1 MYDLI
6 VVGGGPAGLTA
17 GIYAVRYGLDTVVL
31 EKNVLP
37 GQIAAADLVENYT
50 GFTAISGPELMQR
63 FKEHAETVGVKNE
76 SAEIS
81 SIRSEAGKKVV
92 VTDNGDLEAKAVIIA
107 TGANPKKLGI
117 PGEKEFMGKGVSYC
131 ATCDAPFY
139 KGKVVMVIGGGE
151 SALTDALILSNIAKK
166 VYIIHRR
173 DKLRASRIL
182 QERVSRKGNIE
193 IIWDTVPEEIQGKS
207 GVENVMLR
215 NLRTGTVY
223 TMPVNGVFVYVGI
236 HPNTEFID
244 VKKNSSGFILT
255 NEKLETSVPGIYAAG
270 DCRDTS
276 IWQVVTAVADG
287 AVAAVS
293 AHEYVMN
300 LELDDELQNTG

>member
-6 VVGGGPAGLTA
+6 IIGGGPAGLTA
-17 GIYAVRYGLDTVVL
+17 GIYAVRYGMDTVVL
-31 EKNVLP
+31 EKNVMP
-37 GQIAAADLVENYT
+37 GQIAATDMVENYT

-63 FKEHAETVGVKNE
+63 FKEHAETVGVKIE
-76 SAEIS
+76 SAEVS
-81 SIRSEAGKKVV
+81 SIISENGKKVV
-92 VTDNGDLEAKAVIIA
+92 VTDSGTLESKTVIIA

-139 KGKVVMVIGGGE
+139 KGKTVIVVGGGE
-151 SALTDALILSNIAKK
+151 SALTDALILSNVVKK

-182 QERVSRKGNIE
+182 QERVSRKPNID
-193 IIWDTVPEEIQGKS
+193 IVWDTVPEEIQGKA
-207 GVENVMLR
+207 GVENVILR
-215 NLRTGTVY
+215 NLKTRDVY
-223 TMPVNGVFVYVGI
+223 TLQVDGVFVYIGI
-236 HPNTEFID
+236 RPSTEFID

-255 NEKLETSVPGIYAAG
+255 NEKLETSIPGIYAAG

-293 AHEYVMN
+293 AHEYIMD
-300 LELDDELQNTG
+300 LELEQQVFTN

>member
-6 VVGGGPAGLTA
+6 IIGGGPAGLTA
-17 GIYAVRYGLDTVVL
+17 GIYAVRYGLNTIVL
-31 EKNVLP
+31 EKDVLP
-37 GQIAAADLVENYT
+37 GQIAATDLIENYT

-63 FKEHAETVGVKNE
+63 FKEHAQTVGVKIE
-76 SAEIS
+76 SAEVS
-81 SIRSEAGKKVV
+81 SIISEDGRKVV
-92 VTDNGDLEAKAVIIA
+92 VTDTGNLVSKALVIA

-139 KGKVVMVIGGGE
+139 KGKTVMVIGGGE
-151 SALTDALILSNIAKK
+151 SALTDALILSNIVKK
-166 VYIIHRR
+166 VYIVHRR
-173 DKLRASRIL
+173 DKLRASMIL
-182 QERVSRKGNIE
+182 QERVSKKPNIE
-193 IIWDTVPEEIQGKS
+193 IIWDTVPEEIQGKT
-207 GVENVMLR
+207 GVENAILR
-215 NLRTGTVY
+215 NLKTGDINK
-223 TMPVNGVFVYVGI
+223 MPTDGVFVYIGI
-236 HPNTEFID
+236 LPNTEFID

-255 NEKLETSVPGIYAAG
+255 NEKLETSVQGIYAAG

-300 LELDDELQNTG
+300 LELE

>member
-6 VVGGGPAGLTA
+6 IIGGGPAGLTA

-37 GQIAAADLVENYT
+37 GQIAATDIIENYT

-63 FKEHAETVGVKNE
+63 FKEHAETVGVKIE
-76 SAEIS
+76 SAQVS
-81 SIRSEAGKKVV
+81 SIISEDGKKLV
-92 VTDNGDLEAKAVIIA
+92 VTDSGNLGSKAVIIA

-139 KGKVVMVIGGGE
+139 KGKTVMVVGGGE
-151 SALTDALILSNIAKK
+151 SALTDALILSNVVKK
-166 VYIIHRR
+166 VYLVHRR

-182 QERVSRKGNIE
+182 QERVSRKSNIE
-193 IIWDTVPEEIQGKS
+193 IIWDTVPEEVQGKT
-207 GVENVMLR
+207 GVENVILR
-215 NLRTGTVY
+215 NLKTGDAN
-223 TMPVNGVFVYVGI
+223 TMQVDGVFVYIGI

-255 NEKLETSVPGIYAAG
+255 NEKLETSIPGIYAAG

-293 AHEYVMN
+293 AHEY
-300 LELDDELQNTG
+300 

>member
-6 VVGGGPAGLTA
+6 IIGGGPAGLTA
-17 GIYAVRYGLDTVVL
+17 GIYAVRYGMDTVVL
-31 EKNVLP
+31 EKNVMP
-37 GQIAAADLVENYT
+37 GQIAATDMVENYT

-63 FKEHAETVGVKNE
+63 FKEHAETVGVKIE
-76 SAEIS
+76 SAEVS
-81 SIRSEAGKKVV
+81 SIVSEGGKKVV
-92 VTDNGDLEAKAVIIA
+92 VTDSGTLESKTVIIA

-139 KGKVVMVIGGGE
+139 KGKTVIVVGGGE
-151 SALTDALILSNIAKK
+151 SALTDALILSNVVKK
-166 VYIIHRR
+166 IYIIHRR

-182 QERVSRKGNIE
+182 QERVSRKSNIE
-193 IIWDTVPEEIQGKS
+193 IVWDTVPEEIQGKT
-207 GVENVMLR
+207 GVENVILR
-215 NLRTGTVY
+215 NLKTGDVY
-223 TMPVNGVFVYVGI
+223 TMQADGVFVYIGI
-236 HPNTEFID
+236 RPSTEFID

-255 NEKLETSVPGIYAAG
+255 NEKLETSIPGIYAAG

-293 AHEYVMN
+293 AHEYIMD
-300 LELDDELQNTG
+300 LDEQQVFTN

>member
-6 VVGGGPAGLTA
+6 IIGGGPAGLTA
-17 GIYAVRYGLDTVVL
+17 GIYAVRYGLDTVIL

-37 GQIAAADLVENYT
+37 GQIAATDLVENYT

-63 FKEHAETVGVKNE
+63 FKEHAEIAGVKIE
-76 SAEIS
+76 SADVYS
-81 SIRSEAGKKVV
+81 VRSDSGKKVV
-92 VTDNGDLEAKAVIIA
+92 MTDSGDLEAKTVIIA

-117 PGEKEFMGKGVSYC
+117 PGENELMGRGVSYC

-139 KGKVVMVIGGGE
+139 KGKVVMVVGGGE
-151 SALTDALILSNIAKK
+151 SALTDALILSNIVKK
-166 VYIIHRR
+166 VYIVHRR

-182 QERVSRKGNIE
+182 QQRVSKKDNIE
-193 IIWDTVPEEIQGKS
+193 IIWDTVPEKIEGKT
-207 GVENVMLR
+207 GVENVILR
-215 NLRTGTVY
+215 NLKTEKVY
-223 TMPVNGVFVYVGI
+223 SMPADGVFVYIGI
-236 HPNTEFID
+236 HPNTDFIN
-244 VKKNSSGFILT
+244 VKKNSSGFIVT
-255 NEKLETSVPGIYAAG
+255 NEKLETSLEGIYAAG

-293 AHEYVMN
+293 AHEYMMD
-300 LELDDELQNTG
+300 LEFAR

>member
-6 VVGGGPAGLTA
+6 IIGGGPAGLTA
-17 GIYAVRYGLDTVVL
+17 GIYAVRYGMDTVVL

-37 GQIAAADLVENYT
+37 GQIAATDIVENYT

-63 FKEHAETVGVKNE
+63 FKEHAQTVGVKIE
-76 SAEIS
+76 SAEVS
-81 SIRSEAGKKVV
+81 SIISEDGKKVV
-92 VTDNGDLEAKAVIIA
+92 VTDSGTLESKTVIIA

-139 KGKVVMVIGGGE
+139 KGKTVIVVGGGE
-151 SALTDALILSNIAKK
+151 SALTDALILSNVVKK
-166 VYIIHRR
+166 IYIIHRR

-182 QERVSRKGNIE
+182 QERVSRKSNIE
-193 IIWDTVPEEIQGKS
+193 ILWDTVPEEIQGKT
-207 GVENVMLR
+207 GVENVILR
-215 NLRTGTVY
+215 NLRTGDVY
-223 TMPVNGVFVYVGI
+223 TMQVDGVFVYIGI
-236 HPNTEFID
+236 RPSTEFID

-255 NEKLETSVPGIYAAG
+255 NEKLETSIPGIYAAG

-293 AHEYVMN
+293 AHEYIMD
-300 LELDDELQNTG
+300 LELEQ

>member
-6 VVGGGPAGLTA
+6 IIGGGPAGLTA
-17 GIYAVRYGLDTVVL
+17 GIYAVRYGLNTIVL
-31 EKNVLP
+31 EKDVLP
-37 GQIAAADLVENYT
+37 GQIAATDLIENYT

-63 FKEHAETVGVKNE
+63 FKEHAQTVGVKIE
-76 SAEIS
+76 SAEVS
-81 SIRSEAGKKVV
+81 SIISEDGRKVV
-92 VTDNGDLEAKAVIIA
+92 VTDTGNLVSKALVIA

-139 KGKVVMVIGGGE
+139 KGKTVMVIGGGE
-151 SALTDALILSNIAKK
+151 SALTDALILSNIVKK
-166 VYIIHRR
+166 VYIVHRR
-173 DKLRASRIL
+173 DKLRASMIL
-182 QERVSRKGNIE
+182 QERVSKKPNIE
-193 IIWDTVPEEIQGKS
+193 IIWDNVPEEIQGKT
-207 GVENVMLR
+207 GVENIILR
-215 NLRTGTVY
+215 NLKTGDMN
-223 TMPVNGVFVYVGI
+223 TMPVEGVFVYIGI
-236 HPNTEFID
+236 LPNTEFID

-255 NEKLETSVPGIYAAG
+255 NEKLETSVQGIYAAG

-300 LELDDELQNTG
+300 LELEQ

>member
-92 VTDNGDLEAKAVIIA
+92 VTDNGDLEAKA
-107 TGANPKKLGI
+107 GD
-117 PGEKEFMGKGVSYC
+117 PG
-131 ATCDAPFY
+131 
-139 KGKVVMVIGGGE
+139 
-151 SALTDALILSNIAKK
+151 
-166 VYIIHRR
+166 
-173 DKLRASRIL
+173 
-182 QERVSRKGNIE
+182 
-193 IIWDTVPEEIQGKS
+193 
-207 GVENVMLR
+207 
-215 NLRTGTVY
+215 
-223 TMPVNGVFVYVGI
+223 
-236 HPNTEFID
+236 
-244 VKKNSSGFILT
+244 
-255 NEKLETSVPGIYAAG
+255 
-270 DCRDTS
+270 
-276 IWQVVTAVADG
+276 
-287 AVAAVS
+287 
-293 AHEYVMN
+293 
-300 LELDDELQNTG
+300 

>member
-6 VVGGGPAGLTA
+6 IIGGGPAGLTA
-17 GIYAVRYGLDTVVL
+17 GIYAVRYGMDTVVL
-31 EKNVLP
+31 EKNVMP
-37 GQIAAADLVENYT
+37 GQIAATDMVENYT

-63 FKEHAETVGVKNE
+63 FKEHAETVGVKID
-76 SAEIS
+76 SAEVS
-81 SIRSEAGKKVV
+81 SIISEDGKKVV
-92 VTDNGDLEAKAVIIA
+92 VTDSGTLESKTVIIA

-139 KGKVVMVIGGGE
+139 KGKTVIVVGGGE
-151 SALTDALILSNIAKK
+151 SALTDALILSNVVKK

-182 QERVSRKGNIE
+182 QERVSRKPNID
-193 IIWDTVPEEIQGKS
+193 IVWDTVPEEIQGKA
-207 GVENVMLR
+207 GVENVILR
-215 NLRTGTVY
+215 NLKTRDVY
-223 TMPVNGVFVYVGI
+223 TLQVDGVFVYIGI
-236 HPNTEFID
+236 RPSTEFID

-255 NEKLETSVPGIYAAG
+255 NEKLETSIPGIYAAG

-293 AHEYVMN
+293 AHEYIMD
-300 LELDDELQNTG
+300 LELEQQVFTN

>member
-6 VVGGGPAGLTA
+6 IIGGGPAGLTA
-17 GIYAVRYGLDTVVL
+17 GIYAVRYGMNTVVL
-31 EKNVLP
+31 EKNVMP
-37 GQIAAADLVENYT
+37 GQIAATDMVENYT

-63 FKEHAETVGVKNE
+63 FKEHAETVGVKIE
-76 SAEIS
+76 SAEVS
-81 SIRSEAGKKVV
+81 SIISENGKKVV
-92 VTDNGDLEAKAVIIA
+92 VTDSGTLESKTVIIA

-139 KGKVVMVIGGGE
+139 KGKTVIVVGGGE
-151 SALTDALILSNIAKK
+151 SALTDALILSNVVKK

-182 QERVSRKGNIE
+182 QERVSRKPNID
-193 IIWDTVPEEIQGKS
+193 IVWDTVPEEIQGKA
-207 GVENVMLR
+207 GVENVILR
-215 NLRTGTVY
+215 NLKTRDVY
-223 TMPVNGVFVYVGI
+223 TLQVDGVFVYIGI
-236 HPNTEFID
+236 RPSTEFID

-255 NEKLETSVPGIYAAG
+255 NEKLETSIPGIYAAG

-293 AHEYVMN
+293 AHEYIMD
-300 LELDDELQNTG
+300 LELEQQVFTN

>member
-6 VVGGGPAGLTA
+6 IIGGGPAGLTA

-37 GQIAAADLVENYT
+37 GQIAATDIIENYT

-63 FKEHAETVGVKNE
+63 FKEHAETVGVKIE
-76 SAEIS
+76 SAQVS
-81 SIRSEAGKKVV
+81 SIISEDGKKLV
-92 VTDNGDLEAKAVIIA
+92 VTDSGNLGSKAVIIA

-139 KGKVVMVIGGGE
+139 KGKTVIVVGGGE
-151 SALTDALILSNIAKK
+151 SALTDALILSNVVKK
-166 VYIIHRR
+166 VYLVHRR

-182 QERVSRKGNIE
+182 QERVSRKSNIE
-193 IIWDTVPEEIQGKS
+193 IIWDTVPEEIQGKT
-207 GVENVMLR
+207 GVENVILR
-215 NLRTGTVY
+215 NLKTGDAN
-223 TMPVNGVFVYVGI
+223 TMQVDGVFVYIGI

-255 NEKLETSVPGIYAAG
+255 NEKLETSIPGIYAAG

-293 AHEYVMN
+293 AHEYIMN
-300 LELDDELQNTG
+300 IELEK

>member
-6 VVGGGPAGLTA
+6 IIGGGPAGLTA
-17 GIYAVRYGLDTVVL
+17 GIYAVRYGMDTVVL

-37 GQIAAADLVENYT
+37 GQIAATDMVENYT

-63 FKEHAETVGVKNE
+63 FKEHAETVGVKIE
-76 SAEIS
+76 SAEVS
-81 SIRSEAGKKVV
+81 SIISEDGKKVV
-92 VTDNGDLEAKAVIIA
+92 VTDSGTLESKTVIIA

-139 KGKVVMVIGGGE
+139 KGKTVIVVGGGE
-151 SALTDALILSNIAKK
+151 SALTDALILSNVVKK

-182 QERVSRKGNIE
+182 QERVSRKPNIE
-193 IIWDTVPEEIQGKS
+193 IVWDTVPEEIQGKT
-207 GVENVMLR
+207 GVENVILR
-215 NLRTGTVY
+215 NLKTRDVY
-223 TMPVNGVFVYVGI
+223 TLQVDGVFVYIGI
-236 HPNTEFID
+236 RPGTEFID

-255 NEKLETSVPGIYAAG
+255 NEKLETSIPGIYAAG

-293 AHEYVMN
+293 AHEYIMD
-300 LELDDELQNTG
+300 LDEQ

>member
-6 VVGGGPAGLTA
+6 IIGGGPAGLTA
-17 GIYAVRYGLDTVVL
+17 GIYAVRYGMDTVVL
-31 EKNVLP
+31 EKNVMP
-37 GQIAAADLVENYT
+37 GQIAATDMVENYT

-63 FKEHAETVGVKNE
+63 FKEHAETVGVKIE
-76 SAEIS
+76 SAEVS
-81 SIRSEAGKKVV
+81 SITSEDGKKVV
-92 VTDNGDLEAKAVIIA
+92 VTDSGTLGSKTVIIA

-139 KGKVVMVIGGGE
+139 KGKTVIVVGGGE
-151 SALTDALILSNIAKK
+151 SALTDALILSNVVKK

-182 QERVSRKGNIE
+182 QERVSRKPNID
-193 IIWDTVPEEIQGKS
+193 IVWDTVPEEIQGKA
-207 GVENVMLR
+207 GVENVILR
-215 NLRTGTVY
+215 NLKTRDVY
-223 TMPVNGVFVYVGI
+223 TLQVDGVFVYIGI
-236 HPNTEFID
+236 RPSTEFID

-255 NEKLETSVPGIYAAG
+255 NEKLETSIPGIYAAG

-293 AHEYVMN
+293 AHEYIMD
-300 LELDDELQNTG
+300 LDE

>member
-6 VVGGGPAGLTA
+6 IIGGGPAGLTA
-17 GIYAVRYGLDTVVL
+17 GIYAVRYGLNTIVL
-31 EKNVLP
+31 EKDVLP
-37 GQIAAADLVENYT
+37 GQIAATDLIENYT

-63 FKEHAETVGVKNE
+63 FKEHAQTVGVKIE
-76 SAEIS
+76 SAEVS
-81 SIRSEAGKKVV
+81 SIISEDGRKVV
-92 VTDNGDLEAKAVIIA
+92 VTDTGNLVSKALVIA

-139 KGKVVMVIGGGE
+139 KGKTVMVIGGGE
-151 SALTDALILSNIAKK
+151 SALTDALILSNIVKK
-166 VYIIHRR
+166 VYIVHRR
-173 DKLRASRIL
+173 DKLRASMIL
-182 QERVSRKGNIE
+182 QERVSKKPNIE
-193 IIWDTVPEEIQGKS
+193 IIWDTVPEEIQGKT
-207 GVENVMLR
+207 GVENAILR
-215 NLRTGTVY
+215 NLKTGDINK
-223 TMPVNGVFVYVGI
+223 MPTDGVFVYIGI
-236 HPNTEFID
+236 LPNTEFID

-255 NEKLETSVPGIYAAG
+255 NEKLETSVQGIYAAG

-300 LELDDELQNTG
+300 LELEQ

>member
-6 VVGGGPAGLTA
+6 IIGGGPAGLTA
-17 GIYAVRYGLDTVVL
+17 GIYAVRYGLNTIVL
-31 EKNVLP
+31 EKDVLP
-37 GQIAAADLVENYT
+37 GQIAATDLIENYT

-63 FKEHAETVGVKNE
+63 FKEHAQTVGVKIE
-76 SAEIS
+76 SAEVS
-81 SIRSEAGKKVV
+81 SIISEDGRKVV
-92 VTDNGDLEAKAVIIA
+92 VTDTGNLVSKALVIA

-139 KGKVVMVIGGGE
+139 KGKTVMVIGGGE
-151 SALTDALILSNIAKK
+151 SALTDALILSNIVKK
-166 VYIIHRR
+166 VYIVHRR
-173 DKLRASRIL
+173 DKLRASMIL
-182 QERVSRKGNIE
+182 QERVSKKPNIE
-193 IIWDTVPEEIQGKS
+193 IIWDTVPEEIQGKT
-207 GVENVMLR
+207 GVENAILR
-215 NLRTGTVY
+215 NLKTGDMN
-223 TMPVNGVFVYVGI
+223 TMPVEGVFVYIGI
-236 HPNTEFID
+236 IPNTEFID

-255 NEKLETSVPGIYAAG
+255 NEKLETSVQGIYAAG
-270 DCRDTS
+270 DCRDTT

-300 LELDDELQNTG
+300 LELEQ

>member
-6 VVGGGPAGLTA
+6 IIGGGPAGLTA
-17 GIYAVRYGLDTVVL
+17 GIYAVRYGMDTVVL

-37 GQIAAADLVENYT
+37 GQIAATDMVENYT

-63 FKEHAETVGVKNE
+63 FKEHAETVGVKIE
-76 SAEIS
+76 SAEVS
-81 SIRSEAGKKVV
+81 SIISEDGKKVV
-92 VTDNGDLEAKAVIIA
+92 VTDSGTLESKTVIIA

-139 KGKVVMVIGGGE
+139 KGKTVIVVGGGE
-151 SALTDALILSNIAKK
+151 SALTDALILSNVVKK

-182 QERVSRKGNIE
+182 QERVSRKPNIE
-193 IIWDTVPEEIQGKS
+193 IVWDTVPEEIQGKT
-207 GVENVMLR
+207 GVENVILR
-215 NLRTGTVY
+215 NLKTRDVY
-223 TMPVNGVFVYVGI
+223 TLQVDGVFVYIGI
-236 HPNTEFID
+236 RPGTEFID

-255 NEKLETSVPGIYAAG
+255 NEKLETSIPGIYAAG

-293 AHEYVMN
+293 AHEYIM
-300 LELDDELQNTG
+300 ELDEQ

>member
-6 VVGGGPAGLTA
+6 IIGGGPAGLTA
-17 GIYAVRYGLDTVVL
+17 GIYAVRYGMDTVVL
-31 EKNVLP
+31 EKNVMP
-37 GQIAAADLVENYT
+37 GQIAATDMVENYT

-63 FKEHAETVGVKNE
+63 FKEHAETVGVKID
-76 SAEIS
+76 SAEVS
-81 SIRSEAGKKVV
+81 SIISEDGKKVV
-92 VTDNGDLEAKAVIIA
+92 VTDSGTLESKTVIIA

-139 KGKVVMVIGGGE
+139 KGKTVIVVGGGE
-151 SALTDALILSNIAKK
+151 SALTDALILSNVVKK

-182 QERVSRKGNIE
+182 QERVSRKPNID
-193 IIWDTVPEEIQGKS
+193 IVWDTVPEEIQGKA
-207 GVENVMLR
+207 GVENVILR
-215 NLRTGTVY
+215 NLKTRDVY
-223 TMPVNGVFVYVGI
+223 TLQVDGVFVYIGI
-236 HPNTEFID
+236 RPSTEFID

-255 NEKLETSVPGIYAAG
+255 NEKLETSIPGIYAAG

-293 AHEYVMN
+293 AHEYIMD
-300 LELDDELQNTG
+300 LEVEQQVFTN

>member
-6 VVGGGPAGLTA
+6 IIGGGPAGLTA
-17 GIYAVRYGLDTVVL
+17 GIYAVRYGMDTVVL
-31 EKNVLP
+31 EKNVMP
-37 GQIAAADLVENYT
+37 GQIAATDMVENYT

-63 FKEHAETVGVKNE
+63 FKEHAETVGVKID
-76 SAEIS
+76 SAEVS
-81 SIRSEAGKKVV
+81 SIISEDGKKVV
-92 VTDNGDLEAKAVIIA
+92 VTDSGTLESKTVIIA

-139 KGKVVMVIGGGE
+139 KGKTVIVVGGGE
-151 SALTDALILSNIAKK
+151 SALTDALILSNVVKK

-182 QERVSRKGNIE
+182 QERVSRKPNIE
-193 IIWDTVPEEIQGKS
+193 IVWDTVPEEIQGKA
-207 GVENVMLR
+207 GVENVILR
-215 NLRTGTVY
+215 NLKTRDVY
-223 TMPVNGVFVYVGI
+223 TLQVDGVFVYIGI
-236 HPNTEFID
+236 RPSTEFID

-255 NEKLETSVPGIYAAG
+255 NEKLETSIPGIYAAG

-293 AHEYVMN
+293 AHEYIMD
-300 LELDDELQNTG
+300 LEVEQQVFTN

>member
-6 VVGGGPAGLTA
+6 IIGGGPAGLTA
-17 GIYAVRYGLDTVVL
+17 GIYAVRYGLNTIVL
-31 EKNVLP
+31 EKDVLP
-37 GQIAAADLVENYT
+37 GQIAATDLIENYT

-63 FKEHAETVGVKNE
+63 FKEHAQTVGVKIE
-76 SAEIS
+76 SAEVS
-81 SIRSEAGKKVV
+81 SIISEDGRKVV
-92 VTDNGDLEAKAVIIA
+92 VTDTGNLASKALVIA

-139 KGKVVMVIGGGE
+139 KGKTVMVIGGGE
-151 SALTDALILSNIAKK
+151 SALTDALILSNIVKK
-166 VYIIHRR
+166 VYIVHRR
-173 DKLRASRIL
+173 DKLRASMIL
-182 QERVSRKGNIE
+182 QERVSKKPNIE
-193 IIWDTVPEEIQGKS
+193 IIWDTVPEEIQGKT
-207 GVENVMLR
+207 GVENAILR
-215 NLRTGTVY
+215 NLKTGDINK
-223 TMPVNGVFVYVGI
+223 MPTDGVFVYIGI
-236 HPNTEFID
+236 LPNTEFID

-255 NEKLETSVPGIYAAG
+255 NEKLETSVQGIYAAG

-300 LELDDELQNTG
+300 LELEQ

>member
-6 VVGGGPAGLTA
+6 IIGGGPAGLTA

-37 GQIAAADLVENYT
+37 GQIAATDIIENYT

-63 FKEHAETVGVKNE
+63 FKEHAETVGVKIE
-76 SAEIS
+76 SAQVS
-81 SIRSEAGKKVV
+81 SIISEDGEKLV
-92 VTDNGDLEAKAVIIA
+92 VTDSGNLGSKAVIIA

-139 KGKVVMVIGGGE
+139 KGKTVMVVGGGE
-151 SALTDALILSNIAKK
+151 SALTDALILSNVVKK
-166 VYIIHRR
+166 VYLVHRR

-182 QERVSRKGNIE
+182 QERVSRKSNIE
-193 IIWDTVPEEIQGKS
+193 IIWDTVPEEVQGKT
-207 GVENVMLR
+207 GVENVILR
-215 NLRTGTVY
+215 NLKTGDAN
-223 TMPVNGVFVYVGI
+223 TMQVDGVFVYIGI

-255 NEKLETSVPGIYAAG
+255 NEKLETSIPGIYAAG

-293 AHEYVMN
+293 AHEYIMN
-300 LELDDELQNTG
+300 LELEQ

>member
-6 VVGGGPAGLTA
+6 IIGGGPAGLTA
-17 GIYAVRYGLDTVVL
+17 GIYAVRYGLDTIVL

-37 GQIAAADLVENYT
+37 GQISATDLVENYT

-63 FKEHAETVGVKNE
+63 FKEHAETVGVKIE
-76 SAEIS
+76 SVAVS
-81 SIRSEAGKKVV
+81 SIVSESGKKIVK
-92 VTDNGDLEAKAVIIA
+92 TDNGDLEAKAVIIA

-151 SALTDALILSNIAKK
+151 SALTDALILSNVVKK
-166 VYIIHRR
+166 LYLIHRR

-182 QERVSRKGNIE
+182 QERVFKKENIE

-207 GVENVMLR
+207 GVENVILR
-215 NLRTGTVY
+215 NLKTGQTQS
-223 TMPVNGVFVYVGI
+223 MPVNGVFVYIGI
-236 HPNTEFID
+236 RPNTEFIN
-244 VKKNSSGFILT
+244 VKKNNSSFIVT
-255 NEKLETSVPGIYAAG
+255 DEKLETSIPGIYAAG

-293 AHEYVMN
+293 AHEYIMD
-300 LELDDELQNTG
+300 LDFEKKAAEKE

>member
-6 VVGGGPAGLTA
+6 IIGGGPAGLTA
-17 GIYAVRYGLDTVVL
+17 GIYAVRYGMDTVVL
-31 EKNVLP
+31 EKNVMP
-37 GQIAAADLVENYT
+37 GQIAATDMVENYT

-63 FKEHAETVGVKNE
+63 FKEHAETVGVKID
-76 SAEIS
+76 SAEVS
-81 SIRSEAGKKVV
+81 SIISEDGKKVV
-92 VTDNGDLEAKAVIIA
+92 VTDSGTLESKTVIIA

-139 KGKVVMVIGGGE
+139 KGKTVIVVGGGE
-151 SALTDALILSNIAKK
+151 SALTDALILSNVVKK

-182 QERVSRKGNIE
+182 QERVSRKPNIE
-193 IIWDTVPEEIQGKS
+193 IVWDTVPEEIQGKA
-207 GVENVMLR
+207 GVENVILR
-215 NLRTGTVY
+215 NLKTRDVY
-223 TMPVNGVFVYVGI
+223 TLQVDGVFVYIGI
-236 HPNTEFID
+236 RPSTEFID

-255 NEKLETSVPGIYAAG
+255 NEKLETSIPGIYAAG

-287 AVAAVS
+287 AIAAVS
-293 AHEYVMN
+293 AHEYILDHE
-300 LELDDELQNTG
+300 LEQ